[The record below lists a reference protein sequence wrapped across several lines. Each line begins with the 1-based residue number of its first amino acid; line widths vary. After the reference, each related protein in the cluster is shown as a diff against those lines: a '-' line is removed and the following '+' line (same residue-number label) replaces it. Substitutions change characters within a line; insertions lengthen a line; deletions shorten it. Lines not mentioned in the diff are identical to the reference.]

1 MKNHKISGAA
11 GFLCAAVLFLG
22 AGIFALGA
30 SAFNVLAAEV
40 SGQITSCK
48 ITSDKQNIEIAL
60 NSSGSTEGTDGKVYV
75 FEQPIYQDDLGSR
88 SDYLASVNAS
98 GAATVTVPFS
108 KGNGSDRLYSKF
120 VLAVKEDG
128 TYKAVG
134 EPHYI
139 TNPEIAAKNKEAFK
153 EPLTKKGLNIELN
166 MLNDAFDLGVKYVT
180 TNIAVSRLMGS
191 GIDFQYEGK
200 TYHFNKSIV
209 EDYDK
214 VISAYSGKGMVV
226 NAILLNDWSDTT
238 SNLFIPGVQ
247 KTSDAYYYMFN
258 ATTEAGFEQLKA
270 ISAFL
275 ADHYSGKNADY
286 GKISN
291 WIIGNEIENQQ
302 WNYMGPMDL
311 TNYVKTY
318 EKAFR
323 VCYTAI
329 KSTNANDRVYLSL
342 SYNWMNDMDG
352 QLKYG
357 GKEII
362 DSFNSIANVQGQ
374 MEWGLAY
381 HPYPCPLTDPV
392 FWDDAETTGLVKK
405 DFNSPVINFANLN
418 VLTDYFC
425 QETLK
430 TPSGQVRHIIL
441 TEQGFTAYSPTR
453 GAVPEL
459 QAAAFAYSYY
469 LVDSNPYID
478 AYTLSRQVDAPSEVK
493 DGLKLGL
500 WECDMSKPDLIEA
513 TKRRKIWQVFRDID
527 KKNSTLEASEFAKS
541 LIGINKWSD
550 VITDFKW
557 KNIEK

>member
-1 MKNHKISGAA
+1 M
-11 GFLCAAVLFLG
+11 
-22 AGIFALGA
+22 
-30 SAFNVLAAEV
+30 
-40 SGQITSCK
+40 
-48 ITSDKQNIEIAL
+48 
-60 NSSGSTEGTDGKVYV
+60 
-75 FEQPIYQDDLGSR
+75 
-88 SDYLASVNAS
+88 
-98 GAATVTVPFS
+98 
-108 KGNGSDRLYSKF
+108 
-120 VLAVKEDG
+120 
-128 TYKAVG
+128 
-134 EPHYI
+134 
-139 TNPEIAAKNKEAFK
+139 
-153 EPLTKKGLNIELN
+153 
-166 MLNDAFDLGVKYVT
+166 
-180 TNIAVSRLMGS
+180 
-191 GIDFQYEGK
+191 
-200 TYHFNKSIV
+200 
-209 EDYDK
+209 
-214 VISAYSGKGMVV
+214 
-226 NAILLNDWSDTT
+226 
-238 SNLFIPGVQ
+238 
-247 KTSDAYYYMFN
+247 
-258 ATTEAGFEQLKA
+258 
-270 ISAFL
+270 
-275 ADHYSGKNADY
+275 
-286 GKISN
+286 
-291 WIIGNEIENQQ
+291 NE
-302 WNYMGPMDL
+302 
-311 TNYVKTY
+311 
-318 EKAFR
+318 
-323 VCYTAI
+323 
-329 KSTNANDRVYLSL
+329 
-342 SYNWMNDMDG
+342 MDG

-362 DSFNSIANVQGQ
+362 DSFNSIANNQGQ

-550 VITDFKW
+550 VIPDFKW